1 MKGLSILCV
10 IITMYEQPGLK
21 CYSLGDNLLRRLVES
36 VMCVESIGLSAASQ
50 GMLPKK

>member
-1 MKGLSILCV
+1 
-10 IITMYEQPGLK
+10 MYEQPGLK

-50 GMLPKK
+50 GMPPNK